1 VLQLVLLCYT
11 PVFLAAVLLAANPIP
26 RVASYCPPNYQLAG
40 AYCVPTTERNAIPR
54 TNSYCPPNYKLA
66 GAYCAEN
73 DL

>member
-11 PVFLAAVLLAANPIP
+11 PVFLAAILLTASPIP
-26 RVASYCPPNYQLAG
+26 RIASYCPPNYQLAG

>member
-1 VLQLVLLCYT
+1 VL
-11 PVFLAAVLLAANPIP
+11 LAAVLLAANP
-26 RVASYCPPNYQLAG
+26 L
-40 AYCVPTTERNAIPR
+40 PR

>member
-1 VLQLVLLCYT
+1 VLQSVLLCYT

-54 TNSYCPPNYKLA
+54 TNSYCPPNYNPT

>member
-1 VLQLVLLCYT
+1 MLQLVLLCYT
-11 PVFLAAVLLAANPIP
+11 PVFLAAILLAANPIP

-54 TNSYCPPNYKLA
+54 TNPYCPPNYKPA

>member
-1 VLQLVLLCYT
+1 MLQLVLLCYT

-26 RVASYCPPNYQLAG
+26 RVTSYCPPNYQLAG

>member
-1 VLQLVLLCYT
+1 MLQLVLLCYT

-40 AYCVPTTERNAIPR
+40 AYCVPTSERNAIPR